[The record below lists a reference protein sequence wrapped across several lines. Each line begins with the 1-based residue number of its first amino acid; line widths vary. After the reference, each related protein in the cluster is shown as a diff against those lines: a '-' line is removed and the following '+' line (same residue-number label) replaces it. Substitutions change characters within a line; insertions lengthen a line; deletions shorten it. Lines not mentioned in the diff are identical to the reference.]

1 MNAPPKIAIIVVSAW
16 FAGAQ
21 AHPVGPTASPPAVAA
36 SVSPATMRIPGTEYV
51 VRLDRRAAA
60 PQASLPER
68 ALMQAIVVWL
78 ADNFGLPR
86 DADLPTVRRETATRI
101 TAMHNGDALSDDP
114 QYRYATPPGERTVIA
129 TYDSL
134 SGTVY
139 LPEAWQGRTA
149 AELSI
154 LVHEMVHH
162 LQHRGH
168 RRYACV
174 EAGEALAFD
183 AQDRWL
189 GLFGSDLATEFQID
203 GFTRLAAT
211 LCLHP

>member
-1 MNAPPKIAIIVVSAW
+1 MNARPRIVIIVVAAW
-16 FAGAQ
+16 VAGAQ
-21 AHPVGPTASPPAVAA
+21 AQAVAPAAASPAATASVA
-36 SVSPATMRIPGTEYV
+36 PATVRIPGTEYV
-51 VRLDRRAAA
+51 VRLDRRAAP
-60 PQASLPER
+60 PQASLPDR
-68 ALMQAIVVWL
+68 ALLQAIVVWL

-86 DADLPTVRRETATRI
+86 DADLPVVRRETATRI
-101 TAMHNGDALSDDP
+101 AAMHYGYALSDDP
-114 QYRYATPPGERTVIA
+114 QVRDGTPPGQRTVIA

-154 LVHEMVHH
+154 LVHELVHH

-168 RRYACV
+168 RRHACV

-189 GLFGSDLATEFQID
+189 GLFGSDLAAEFQID